1 MEQVEKY
8 YGDFHALKNINLD
21 VAKGEKIVLCGPS
34 GSGKSTLIRC
44 INQLEPVRSGRIVV
58 DGIELTA
65 GPKNVEAIRR
75 DVGMVF
81 QQFNLFPHM
90 TVLENCILAPMK
102 VRGTKRAEAEEI
114 ARKYL
119 ARVRIPEQADK
130 YPAQLSGGQQ
140 QRVAIARAL
149 CMNPRIMLFDE
160 PTSALD
166 PEMVKEVLDTMI
178 DLANEGMTM
187 LCVTHEM
194 GFARQVADRII
205 FMDKGEIVEIGT
217 PGTFFDN
224 PREERTRAFLGQI
237 SH

>member
-1 MEQVEKY
+1 MEKVEKY

-217 PGTFFDN
+217 PDTFFDN

>member
-1 MEQVEKY
+1 MR
-8 YGDFHALKNINLD
+8 
-21 VAKGEKIVLCGPS
+21 P
-34 GSGKSTLIRC
+34 
-44 INQLEPVRSGRIVV
+44 GRIVV

-224 PREERTRAFLGQI
+224 PREAVSYTHLTLPTKA
-237 SH
+237 